1 MNLRE
6 YKKKAVL
13 LRNTS
18 VYRVYDLGSLKRLNL
33 SLTELKPHQAT
44 GGHSHKST
52 DEVYFF
58 SGPGIMENGSKK
70 EKVKAGDVAL
80 VPQGNFHKVYNKS
93 NNLLRFWTA
102 FVKYK
107 GREGSKS

>member
-6 YKKKAVL
+6 YKNKAVL
-13 LRNTS
+13 LRDTS
-18 VYRVYDLGSLKRLNL
+18 VYRVYDLGVLNRLNL
-33 SLTELKPHQAT
+33 SLTELKPHQET

-52 DEVYFF
+52 DEVYIF
-58 SGPGIMENGSKK
+58 SGSGIIKNGSKQ
-70 EKVKAGDVAL
+70 EKVKDGDVVL
-80 VPQGNFHKVYNKS
+80 VPRGNFHKVYNKS
-93 NNLLRFWTA
+93 NSLLRFWTV